1 MLTKHIGISAITIL
15 EDGQL
20 QIRQSRRVFDD
31 AEQIAETYHRHVEDP
46 SNLVMSPETQAFLQR
61 HFRVTA
67 TSCDWSPETRA
78 ARLKQQETNRLR

>member
-31 AEQIAETYHRHVEDP
+31 AEQIAETYHRHVLVPGDDTIQEDARVQAVA
-46 SNLVMSPETQAFLQR
+46 NLLWTPAVVQAYRDAQ
-61 HFRVTA
+61 
-67 TSCDWSPETRA
+67 
-78 ARLKQQETNRLR
+78 NRNRIR